1 MSELLQSGQHPDAD
15 QLNAFVEHTLA
26 PHEQEQT
33 LAHLAICPDC
43 RSIVSLSLPVEAAP
57 GLKPESVRKPWFS
70 GWNLAWPVAAALSG
84 LTLFIVH
91 IHNVATT
98 RSSATAPTQMAV
110 SHPPAPLPSPAI
122 ATSPGQ
128 QTPSSLSSE
137 LRSRSS
143 HPTAAKDA
151 HSSNPQKTQTVVN
164 GRNVPAL
171 SAQSRNFAELKQLQP
186 GSPIGAGDTPPH
198 TSIRGSSAGLSMG
211 SGAAL
216 PQAPSGNPLGRLQQN
231 ASGAAPVNLGSQS
244 VPVTPTAA
252 PTMTFAQAAETA
264 PAPPPPAV
272 AAAPVS
278 AADQTVAF
286 TAGAP
291 VATLSSISNRPA
303 LNQTKSILA
312 QHPLPSQLPALSAV
326 STAHQTLAID
336 TQNTLFFSDDD
347 GKHWKAIRSQWG
359 GRAVKVDLTP
369 SGVLSGRSST
379 IETNNIHPPSN
390 IGAFGGPIYSQPP
403 IANSVL
409 TGTVTDSTGAVIPD
423 VSVVVGDTI
432 TPNVRTVK
440 TDRAGRYLV
449 DDLLPGNYQV
459 EAQAPGFAA
468 QQLAV
473 TLAASQQ
480 NMANLTLS
488 VGQSAEAVTVD
499 ASPMPLETLSLAKK
513 KTPEPPPAVIQPLP
527 LFEITTDTGD
537 RWTSID
543 GQTWKR
549 K

>member
-15 QLNAFVEHTLA
+15 QLNAFVEHALP
-26 PHEQEQT
+26 PHEQQQT

-43 RSIVSLSLPVEAAP
+43 RSIVSLSLSPVEAAP

-70 GWNLAWPVAAALSG
+70 GWNLAWPVAAALTG

-110 SHPPAPLPSPAI
+110 SHSPAPLPSPANS
-122 ATSPGQ
+122 TSHGQ

-143 HPTAAKDA
+143 HPTAAKDTR
-151 HSSNPQKTQTVVN
+151 SSNPVKTQTVVN
-164 GRNVPAL
+164 SRNVAAL
-171 SAQSRNFAELKQLQP
+171 PAQSRNFAELKQRQR
-186 GSPIGAGDTPPH
+186 GSPTGAADAPPH
-198 TSIRGSSAGLSMG
+198 TSIGVSSAGLSMG

-216 PQAPSGNPLGRLQQN
+216 PQVSAGNSQDRLQQN
-231 ASGAAPVNLGSQS
+231 ASGAAPVGSQS
-244 VPVTPTAA
+244 VPITPTAA
-252 PTMTFAQAAETA
+252 PTMTFRQSAETTDV
-264 PAPPPPAV
+264 PPPPAA

-278 AADQTVAF
+278 AANQTDAF

-291 VATLSSISNRPA
+291 AATLSSTSNRPV

-336 TQNTLFFSDDD
+336 TRNTLFFTNDD
-347 GKHWKAIRSQWG
+347 GRHWKAIPSQWS

-423 VSVVVGDTI
+423 ASVVISDAI

-449 DDLLPGNYQV
+449 DNLLPGNYQV
-459 EAQAPGFAA
+459 EAQAPGFRA

-499 ASPMPLETLSLAKK
+499 ASAMPLETLSLEKK

-527 LFEITTDTGD
+527 LFEITTDTGN